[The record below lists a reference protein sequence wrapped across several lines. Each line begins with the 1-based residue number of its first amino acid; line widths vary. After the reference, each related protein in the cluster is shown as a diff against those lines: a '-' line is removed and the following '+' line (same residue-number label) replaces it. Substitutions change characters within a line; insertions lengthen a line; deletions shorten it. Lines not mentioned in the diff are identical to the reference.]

1 MHGTLMFF
9 LRDLLI
15 SIDKE
20 KPTEL
25 KAQSTPRWDDVLR
38 LICLVIFERLTMEFH
53 ATFRGF
59 ELLFFLS

>member
-1 MHGTLMFF
+1 MHCTLIFF

-38 LICLVIFERLTMEFH
+38 LIFLVIFERLTMEFH
-53 ATFRGF
+53 ATF
-59 ELLFFLS
+59 